1 MGKEF
6 QINQEQLSQLNKLI
20 QDLSAEQLVW
30 VNGYLS
36 GIINGK
42 KNAIDVP
49 IISDQKS
56 SESIT
61 ILFGTHTGHSKEI
74 AMDLHDR
81 VLALG
86 FDAKIQGLDFYTKN
100 DLKKEKYLFLIV
112 STHGEGEAPIQAED
126 LYEYVHG
133 KRAPKLPDT
142 KYAVLA
148 LGDKTYKKYCQTG
161 IDFDLAFTK
170 LGAQAILPVQT
181 SDVAYEEVA
190 EQWIEKVTGE
200 LKSLVPKVIAS
211 TQSASAS
218 VPKKK
223 FNRANPYYAEVLEKV
238 RITTTDSEK
247 EIYHVEISLENSGIE
262 YTAGD
267 SIGIL
272 PNNPIDLMDLIIDKL
287 EDDPE
292 RIVTIDEKEISLFRA
307 LQNKLEITV
316 LNREVLEK
324 YKAITQNK
332 DLELLL
338 NNEDEL
344 ENYLHGADA
353 YDLLEDYPG
362 EITSD
367 QFLSTLR
374 VLYARL
380 YSISSGPKANPE
392 EVHITIASVRY
403 NRKKRDRNGA
413 CSSYITDE
421 INVGDHLPIYIDKNE
436 SFRLPDDENK
446 PLIMVGA
453 GTGVAPYRSFLQE
466 REQNKAKGKSWL
478 FFGNQRFKK
487 DFLYQLEWQKF
498 LKKGI
503 LQKLDVAFS
512 RDQEEK
518 AYVQHR
524 LKENGKE
531 IFQWLENGAHF
542 YICGDK
548 KYMAKDVQ
556 TSLLEIIQNEG
567 GITPEKAEEYLKN
580 LKREKRLLLDVY

>member
-42 KNAIDVP
+42 GNEIDVP
-49 IISDQKS
+49 VIPSQKS

-81 VLALG
+81 LLALG
-86 FDAKIQGLDFYTKN
+86 FDAKIQGLDFYKKN

-112 STHGEGEAPIQAED
+112 STHGEGEAPIQAEE

-133 KRAPKLPDT
+133 TRAPKLPDT

-161 IDFDLAFTK
+161 IDFDQTFTK

-190 EQWIEKVTGE
+190 EQWIEKVVGE
-200 LKSLVPKVIAS
+200 LKNLVPEVSPLSQAKG
-211 TQSASAS
+211 AS

-223 FNRANPYYAEVLEKV
+223 FNRSNPYYAEVLEKV

-247 EIYHVEISLENSGIE
+247 EIYHVEISLEDSGIE
-262 YTAGD
+262 YKAGD

-272 PNNPIDLMDLIIDKL
+272 PNNPIDLVDLLIDKL

-292 RIVTIDEKEISLFRA
+292 RTVTVGEKEISLFRA

-324 YKAITQNK
+324 YHAITQNK
-332 DLELLL
+332 ELELLL

-344 ENYLHGADA
+344 EKYLHGADA
-353 YDLLEDYPG
+353 YDLLEDYKG

-367 QFLSTLR
+367 QFLSILR
-374 VLYARL
+374 ILYARL
-380 YSISSGPKANPE
+380 YSISSGPGSNPG

-421 INVGDHLPIYIDKNE
+421 INAGDHLPIYIDKNE
-436 SFRLPDDENK
+436 SFRLPDDESK

-466 REQNKAKGKSWL
+466 REQNSAKGKSWL

-498 LKKGI
+498 LKKGT
-503 LQKLDVAFS
+503 LHKLDVAFS

-518 AYVQHR
+518 TYVQHR

-548 KYMAKDVQ
+548 KHMAKDVQ